1 VFFVFLFPLRP
12 IFVLFFTRI
21 STKADSGDDGSVA
34 CGVDVR
40 WHQIRYHY
48 HQVATYAKEAASS
61 HFFRADRE
69 LLSRVAQ
76 KEQRGAKGQVL
87 PRKIKKSAVIR
98 RKGCCAHQCRHHAFQ
113 SVSQS
118 VSQCGASGT
127 QTFYRH
133 HSPSLLAV
141 DRRGLHLWLVGTAA
155 SRASAARGAS

>member
-1 VFFVFLFPLRP
+1 MSNPRVRNFLVGHALGSWFLGVTVTVGVIPTGGGGYAGGSNIRFICSFGVFFVFLFPLRP

-48 HQVATYAKEAASS
+48 HQVATYAKEAAASS

-87 PRKIKKSAVIR
+87 PRKMKKVR
-98 RKGCCAHQCRHHAFQ
+98 R
-113 SVSQS
+113 
-118 VSQCGASGT
+118 
-127 QTFYRH
+127 
-133 HSPSLLAV
+133 HSKEGLL
-141 DRRGLHLWLVGTAA
+141 
-155 SRASAARGAS
+155 RAPM

>member
-48 HQVATYAKEAASS
+48 HQVATYAKEAAASS

-87 PRKIKKSAVIR
+87 PRKIKKVR
-98 RKGCCAHQCRHHAFQ
+98 R
-113 SVSQS
+113 
-118 VSQCGASGT
+118 
-127 QTFYRH
+127 
-133 HSPSLLAV
+133 HSKEGLL
-141 DRRGLHLWLVGTAA
+141 
-155 SRASAARGAS
+155 RAPM